1 MTCWRLQRIDFARFT
16 CFLGLGL
23 AVAGWFASQCAA
35 QEFSE
40 TTHVSEIADATV
52 PPESAT
58 ADPWVEI
65 GALRS
70 RLDQLES
77 ANASRKAADATK
89 KAADAKKPTVK
100 WSGELQVDQLWF
112 NQDAVNKAQFGD
124 IENGVDFR
132 RARIA
137 MLGDYGPAEYRIEM
151 DFAQSGRPTFL
162 DVWGGFKDIPGLGR
176 IRIGHFFEPFSLE
189 RLTSNRYQTYM
200 ERSQVDQAFAPSRH
214 TGVAASNTYGTDD
227 LGTRAIGIF
236 RTKTNAYGDDEG
248 DGFESSI
255 TGRMTRL
262 AWFED
267 DGRRLLHLGLAGSY
281 RFTDN
286 NQVRFAV
293 EPEARLG
300 AQIPII
306 PYFADTGLI
315 AARTYQLVGLETS
328 LVNGSFSLQS
338 EATITPVNT
347 ANYGNV
353 LFYGWY
359 VDASYFLTGEYRPYD
374 KEFAIFKRVEP
385 SKPFIDYSPGNH
397 TTFGPG
403 AWQVGARLSQVNLTS
418 GGIQGGKQ
426 TDLTL
431 GLNWY
436 LNPYAR
442 FTFNYIHSFVNTP
455 PGGHSNCDIFSM
467 RYGFEF

>member
-1 MTCWRLQRIDFARFT
+1 MLCRWLLKIAPIQFA
-16 CFLGLGL
+16 CFVGLAL
-23 AVAGWFASQCAA
+23 AVAGWFASPCIA

-40 TTHVSEIADATV
+40 ATQESEFVDATV
-52 PPESAT
+52 PPEPGT

-77 ANASRKAADATK
+77 ANATRKAADAAK
-89 KAADAKKPTVK
+89 KAAAATKPTVK

-200 ERSQVDQAFAPSRH
+200 ERSQVDQAFAPSRQ
-214 TGVAASNTYGTDD
+214 TGVAVSNTYGTDD
-227 LGTRAIGIF
+227 IGTRAIGIF

-262 AWFED
+262 AWYED

-306 PYFADTGLI
+306 PYFADTGPI

-328 LVNGSFSLQS
+328 LVNGPFSLQS
-338 EATITPVNT
+338 EATITPVNS
-347 ANYGNV
+347 ADYGNV

-374 KEFAIFKRVEP
+374 KELAIFKRVEP
-385 SKPFIDYSPGNH
+385 IRPFIDYSPGNH

-403 AWQVGARLSQVNLTS
+403 AWQVGARVSQVNLSS

-436 LNPYAR
+436 FNPYAR
-442 FTFNYIHSFVNTP
+442 FTLNYIHSFVNTP